1 MELKPTPTPVHT
13 TFGLV
18 SLSTN
23 RTLLRA
29 VPLILQYHSHPQP
42 LSFVGDEM
50 PDLTMQHLVDL
61 LIRLFVVVG
70 RHPDIPKVANHN
82 CLHASLVERGDQ
94 SGRLLVQN
102 VLDLVV

>member
-1 MELKPTPTPVHT
+1 
-13 TFGLV
+13 
-18 SLSTN
+18 
-23 RTLLRA
+23 
-29 VPLILQYHSHPQP
+29 
-42 LSFVGDEM
+42 M

-94 SGRLLVQN
+94 SGCLLVQN
-102 VLDLVV
+102 IPNLIAQLLELQTLRAN